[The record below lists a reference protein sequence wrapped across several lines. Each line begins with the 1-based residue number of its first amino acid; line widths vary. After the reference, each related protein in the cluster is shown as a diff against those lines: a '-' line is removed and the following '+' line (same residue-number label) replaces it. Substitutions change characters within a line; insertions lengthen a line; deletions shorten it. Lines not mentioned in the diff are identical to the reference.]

1 MDQCK
6 ALLDSRR
13 HFREVCNFVEADRIR
28 GELELLAWSVID
40 GADGSSTLVPYIPT
54 EMAARVRAEAQ
65 KSAQG
70 QRRVEKREA
79 VLARSLRSPL
89 ARSSTSSET
98 PGDGRA
104 LAIEFELRSGRSRQQ
119 LRSRLRAKQK
129 LTRGPDFANWLV
141 DTFGLDSLR
150 GAGTSGAQNAVLDVA
165 GGRGDLA
172 WALCVHHAVATTVV
186 DPMPLRLSAAK
197 TKFLLKQAKI
207 RIGTDELSSVALDR
221 ATSGIGGALNGCSES
236 PWEEHALMP
245 YFADSVITSL
255 VES

>member
-6 ALLDSRR
+6 ALLDARR
-13 HFREVCNFVEADRIR
+13 HFREVRNFVEADRIR

-40 GADGSSTLVPYIPT
+40 GADGSSTLVPYVPT
-54 EMAARVRAEAQ
+54 EMAARVRAEVQ

-70 QRRVEKREA
+70 QRRIAKREA
-79 VLARSLRSPL
+79 VL

-98 PGDGRA
+98 PGDGGA

-207 RIGTDELSSVALDR
+207 RIGTDELSSSVALDR
-221 ATSGIGGALNGCSES
+221 ATSGIGGALNGYSES
-236 PWEEHALMP
+236 PWEEHALMQ
-245 YFADSVITSL
+245 YFTDSVITSL
-255 VES
+255 AE